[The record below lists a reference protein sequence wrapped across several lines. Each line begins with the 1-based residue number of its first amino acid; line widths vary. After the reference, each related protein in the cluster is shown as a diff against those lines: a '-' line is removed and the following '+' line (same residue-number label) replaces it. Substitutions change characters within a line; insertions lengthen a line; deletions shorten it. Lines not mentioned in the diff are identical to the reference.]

1 MEKLVIEK
9 SKNINGEVDISG
21 SKNSSLP
28 IIASTLIHGGNYK
41 IHNVPEISDVLTML
55 KLIKQLGGNYDF
67 QNNKLEIDTENIN
80 SFEAPYEL
88 VKTMRASV
96 LVWGSLLS
104 RFNRAKISFPG
115 GCAIGDRPV
124 DQHIKSFE
132 SLGYETEINQGY
144 LETKKKG
151 ISGGIFKFDFKS
163 VTGTENAILASIKAD
178 RETILKNCAQEP
190 EVFDLIDFLNSL
202 GANIKIYKDEITIKP
217 TTSLKQK
224 EKLYSVIPD
233 RIETGTFLILGLIPG
248 NRIKINKTNPSHL
261 EEPLKILKGMGA
273 KIIVEKNTIEL
284 SNNGDLK
291 PFNIKTNPYPGFPTD
306 LQAQFMISAILANG
320 SSTIEET
327 VFPSRFIHVAELRK
341 LGAEIRVK
349 EAKAHITGKTTL
361 KGAKIQASDLR
372 ASASLVLGA
381 TIAEGKSEISRI
393 YHLDRGYE
401 KIDDKLTK
409 LGVPNWREKE

>member
-104 RFNRAKISFPG
+104 RFNKAKISFPG

-132 SLGYETEINQGY
+132 SLGYKTEINQGY

-151 ISGGIFKFDFKS
+151 VSGGIFSFDFKS

-178 RETILKNCAQEP
+178 RETTLKNCAQEP

-202 GANIKIYKDEITIKP
+202 GANIKIYKDEITIEP
-217 TTSLKQK
+217 TTSFKQK

-273 KIIVEKNTIEL
+273 KIIVEKDTIEL

-291 PFNIKTNPYPGFPTD
+291 PFDIKTDPYPGFPTD

-349 EAKAHITGKTTL
+349 EAKAYITGKTTM

>member
-151 ISGGIFKFDFKS
+151 VSGGIFNFDFKS

-202 GANIKIYKDEITIKP
+202 GANIKIYKDVITIKP

-224 EKLYSVIPD
+224 EKIYSVIPD

-291 PFNIKTNPYPGFPTD
+291 PFDIKTDPYPGFPTD
-306 LQAQFMISAILANG
+306 LQAQLMVLTTQANG
-320 SSTIEET
+320 LSKIKEDIFEN
-327 VFPSRFIHVAELRK
+327 RFMHVPELKRM
-341 LGAEIRVK
+341 
-349 EAKAHITGKTTL
+349 
-361 KGAKIQASDLR
+361 GAKIQIKNKTAYIIGPTKLNGAEVMATDLR
-372 ASASLVLGA
+372 ASVSLVLAGLIA
-381 TIAEGKSEISRI
+381 DNRTIVNRT

-401 KIDDKLTK
+401 KIERICK
-409 LGVPNWREKE
+409 